1 MPRPSLRRPAGQGE
15 WVTFLCVNASATSGA
30 RPLREARD
38 EAVDALRAAGVP
50 DPEVDADLLVGH
62 VLRLSRGGVHAKLVV
77 GAELTA
83 TDAAALDSLVARRA
97 RREPL
102 QHLTGRA
109 PFRSLELAV
118 GPGVF
123 VPRPETELLAQ
134 LAIDA
139 LRAAAEPEPVA
150 LDLGAGSGAIAL
162 AMATEVPHARVY
174 AVENSPEAF
183 PWTQRNVEEV
193 GAPNLTLVFGDLADA
208 LGELDGRAAVV
219 ASNPPYIPQDAIP
232 RDPEV
237 RLHDPE
243 PALYGGPD
251 GLDVVRVL
259 SRRGLELLHPGGA
272 LLIEHGE
279 TQSAEIAGI
288 LAGDGWHAIAH
299 HRDLTGRDR
308 VTTARR

>member
-1 MPRPSLRRPAGQGE
+1 M
-15 WVTFLCVNASATSGA
+15 
-30 RPLREARD
+30 RD
-38 EAVDALRAAGVP
+38 ETVRTLRAAGIA
-50 DPEVDADLLVGH
+50 DAEVDADLLIGH
-62 VLRLSRGGVHAKLVV
+62 VLGLSRGGVHARLVI
-77 GAELTA
+77 GDRLST
-83 TDAAALDSLVARRA
+83 TDAAALARLVERRA

-109 PFRSLELAV
+109 AFRSLELAV

-139 LRAAAEPEPVA
+139 LRAAAGPEPIG
-150 LDLGAGSGAIAL
+150 LDLGSGSGAIAL
-162 AMATEVPHARVY
+162 SMATEVPHARVW

-183 PWTQRNVEEV
+183 PWTRRNVDEV
-193 GAPNLTLVFGDLADA
+193 AAPNLELVFGDLSEA
-208 LGELDGRAAVV
+208 LPELDGRAAVV
-219 ASNPPYIPQDAIP
+219 ASNPPYIPDDAIP

-243 PALYGGPD
+243 RALYGGPD
-251 GLDVVRVL
+251 GLEVVRVL
-259 SRRGLELLHPGGA
+259 SRRARELLHPGGA

-279 TQSAEIAGI
+279 TQAADIAAI
-288 LAGDGWHAIAH
+288 LEADGWHAIAH

>member
-1 MPRPSLRRPAGQGE
+1 
-15 WVTFLCVNASATSGA
+15 VNAPSDVPEP
-30 RPLREARD
+30 RPLREVRD
-38 EAVDALRAAGVP
+38 ETVRALASAGVP
-50 DPEVDADLLVGH
+50 DAEVDADLLIGH
-62 VLRLSRGGVHAKLVV
+62 VLGLSRGSVHARLVV
-77 GAELTA
+77 GGEVGP
-83 TDAAALDSLVARRA
+83 TDAAALAALVARRA

-109 PFRSLELAV
+109 AFRSLELAV

-150 LDLGAGSGAIAL
+150 LDLGSGSGAIAL
-162 AMATEVPHARVY
+162 AMATEVPHARIW

-183 PWTQRNVEEV
+183 PWTRRNVDEV
-193 GAPNLTLVFGDLADA
+193 GARNLELVFGDLADA
-208 LGELDGRAAVV
+208 LPELDGRAAVV
-219 ASNPPYIPQDAIP
+219 ASNPPYIPAGAIP

-237 RLHDPE
+237 RLYDPE
-243 PALYGGPD
+243 HALYGGAD

-259 SRRGLELLHPGGA
+259 SHRALALLHPGGA

-279 TQSAEIAGI
+279 AQAAEIGAL

>member
-1 MPRPSLRRPAGQGE
+1 MNATPDEPASRRLRDVRD
-15 WVTFLCVNASATSGA
+15 ATVGT
-30 RPLREARD
+30 
-38 EAVDALRAAGVP
+38 LRAAGIA
-50 DPEVDADLLVGH
+50 DAEVDADLLMGH
-62 VLRLSRGGVHAKLVV
+62 VLGLSRGEVHARLVI
-77 GAELTA
+77 GDMLST
-83 TDAAALDSLVARRA
+83 TDAAALDLLVARRA

-109 PFRSLELAV
+109 AFRSLELAV

-139 LRAAAEPEPVA
+139 LRAAAEPEPIGV
-150 LDLGAGSGAIAL
+150 DLGSGSGAIAL
-162 AMATEVPHARVY
+162 SMATEVPHARVR

-183 PWTQRNVEEV
+183 PWTRRNVDEV
-193 GAPNLTLVFGDLADA
+193 AAPNLELVFGDLAEA
-208 LGELDGRAAVV
+208 LPELAGHVAVV
-219 ASNPPYIPQDAIP
+219 ASNPPYIPDDAIP

-243 PALYGGPD
+243 HALYGGPD

-259 SRRGLELLHPGGA
+259 SRRALVLLHPGGA
-272 LLIEHGE
+272 LMIEHGE
-279 TQSAEIAGI
+279 TQSAEIAAI
-288 LAGDGWHAIAH
+288 LKADGWHAVAH

>member
-1 MPRPSLRRPAGQGE
+1 VPRTSLRLRARAGE
-15 WVTFLCVNASATSGA
+15 WVTFLCVNASASSGA
-30 RPLREARD
+30 RPLREVRD
-38 EAVDALRAAGVP
+38 EAVAALRSAGVP

-62 VLRLSRGGVHAKLVV
+62 VLGLSRGGVHARLVV

-83 TDAAALDSLVARRA
+83 ADAAALDSLVDRRA

-139 LRAAAEPEPVA
+139 LRAAAEPEPIA

-162 AMATEVPHARVY
+162 AMATEVPHARVF

-183 PWTQRNVEEV
+183 PWTRRNVDEV
-193 GAPNLTLVFGDLADA
+193 GAPNLSLVFGDLADA

-219 ASNPPYIPQDAIP
+219 ASNPPYIPEAAIP

-243 PALYGGPD
+243 RALYGGPD

-259 SRRGLELLHPGGA
+259 SRRALELLHPGGA

-279 TQSAEIAGI
+279 TQSAEIAEV
-288 LAGDGWHAIAH
+288 LAADGWHAIAH

>member
-1 MPRPSLRRPAGQGE
+1 M
-15 WVTFLCVNASATSGA
+15 NATSEEPSS
-30 RPLREARD
+30 RPLREVRD
-38 EAVDALRAAGVP
+38 GTVRALAEAGVP
-50 DPEVDADLLVGH
+50 DPEVDADLLLGH
-62 VLRLSRGGVHAKLVV
+62 VLGLSRGGVHARVVV
-77 GAELTA
+77 GGELSA
-83 TDAAALDSLVARRA
+83 TDAAALDALVARRA

-109 PFRSLELAV
+109 AFRSLELAV

-139 LRAAAEPEPVA
+139 LRAAAGPEPIGV
-150 LDLGAGSGAIAL
+150 DLGSGSGAIAL
-162 AMATEVPHARVY
+162 SMATEVPHARVW

-183 PWTQRNVEEV
+183 PWTRRNVDEV
-193 GAPNLTLVFGDLADA
+193 GAPNLELVFGDLAEA
-208 LGELDGRAAVV
+208 LGDLEGRVSVV
-219 ASNPPYIPQDAIP
+219 ASNPPYIPDDAIP

-243 PALYGGPD
+243 HALYGGPD
-251 GLDVVRVL
+251 GLDVVRIL
-259 SRRGLELLHPGGA
+259 SRRALELLHPGGA
-272 LLIEHGE
+272 LMVEHGE
-279 TQSAEIAGI
+279 AQSEAIAAV
-288 LAGDGWHAIAH
+288 LSADGWHAIAH